1 MTIGL
6 HKYLKRTKDW
16 MMELLRK
23 HGNSKNFYSI
33 AKETPK
39 YLREL
44 NIEEQQE
51 LNHDLTPRKAAKK
64 KKKKKNETESKVRRK
79 KTGKKNPFHGQYS
92 L

>member
-16 MMELLRK
+16 MMELLKK

-44 NIEEQQE
+44 NIEEQQ
-51 LNHDLTPRKAAKK
+51 
-64 KKKKKNETESKVRRK
+64 
-79 KTGKKNPFHGQYS
+79 
-92 L
+92 

>member
-1 MTIGL
+1 
-6 HKYLKRTKDW
+6 
-16 MMELLRK
+16 MELLRK
-23 HGNSKNFYSI
+23 HGNSKNFYSM

-64 KKKKKNETESKVRRK
+64 KK
-79 KTGKKNPFHGQYS
+79 
-92 L
+92 

>member
-64 KKKKKNETESKVRRK
+64 KKKKKLNRK
-79 KTGKKNPFHGQYS
+79 
-92 L
+92 

>member
-6 HKYLKRTKDW
+6 HKYLIRTKDW
-16 MMELLRK
+16 MMELLKK

-33 AKETPK
+33 VKETPK

-51 LNHDLTPRKAAKK
+51 LNHNLTPRKAA
-64 KKKKKNETESKVRRK
+64 KKKKNETESKVRRK

>member
-6 HKYLKRTKDW
+6 HKYLKRTKDR

-23 HGNSKNFYSI
+23 HGNSKNFYSM

-64 KKKKKNETESKVRRK
+64 KNETESKVRRK
-79 KTGKKNPFHGQYS
+79 KPGKKNPFHGQYS